1 MFSSLITLEFR
12 SRLFRMRLFILNY
25 VTFSCHPCSNFQIR
39 TGINWVQSCCKVFFI
54 NGALTLEFF
63 DYFSLQIHDCV
74 LQEQPF
80 QNHFLHKN
88 KMKLACF
95 VRMLL
100 KLKLNPQNFIGQRV
114 KCRFYQKYVEIGKTL
129 CIFDLKRLFQTTLSQ
144 ILPIEHFPK

>member
-1 MFSSLITLEFR
+1 MWEITKRMFPCLITLEFR
-12 SRLFRMRLFILNY
+12 SRLLRMRFFILNY

-63 DYFSLQIHDCV
+63 YYFSLKIHDCV
-74 LQEQPF
+74 LQEQRF

-95 VRMLL
+95 VRMSL
-100 KLKLNPQNFIGQRV
+100 KLKSSKFHWLASEMPFLSKIRWNQQNFV
-114 KCRFYQKYVEIGKTL
+114 YL
-129 CIFDLKRLFQTTLSQ
+129 W
-144 ILPIEHFPK
+144 P